1 MIYDT
6 FLFYNELELL
16 DIRLHELDSVVDE
29 FVLVEATVTHTNKPK
44 PLYYQRNKHLFK
56 KFHKKIIHIIVDDS
70 PDVYMPWIIE
80 RHQLSAVT
88 RGLGKCKPDD
98 TILYSCV
105 DEIPKAEKILEWKDK
120 PGDNKVF
127 KHALSLY
134 FLNCVRENGDI
145 EGTRMF
151 RFKDLKKFKDIYFTR
166 YLKSDINIL
175 DGGWHFSY
183 MGGIKKIKQKL
194 AAFAHQELNNDKYN
208 TPEGITRAII
218 EGKDPFGFGWKFK
231 IKDISFLPQYVQKNR
246 AKFEELLVDKSKIK
260 KKDNGMNIL
269 ILELRHKVR
278 TVILRRIKKLYAT
291 VA

>member
-6 FLFYNELELL
+6 FLFYNELEVL
-16 DIRLHELDSVVDE
+16 DIRLNELDKVVDK
-29 FVLVEATVTHTNKPK
+29 FVLVEATKTHTNQKK
-44 PLYYQRNKHLFK
+44 PLYYQKNKSRFK

-98 TILYSCV
+98 IILYSCV
-105 DEIPKAEKILEWKDK
+105 DEIPKAEKILEWKDRS
-120 PGDNKVF
+120 GDNKVF
-127 KHALSLY
+127 KLALSLY
-134 FLNCVRENGDI
+134 FFNCVRENGEI

-151 RFKDLKKFKDIYFTR
+151 KFKDLEKFKDIYFTR
-166 YLKSDINIL
+166 YLKPDINIL

-194 AAFAHQELNNDKYN
+194 NAFAHQELNNDKYN
-208 TPEGITRAII
+208 TPERIMRAII
-218 EGKDPFGFGWKFK
+218 EGRDPFGFGWKFK
-231 IKDISFLPQYVQKNR
+231 IKDVSFLPKYVQDNIPKFEKFLINKSITKIKNR
-246 AKFEELLVDKSKIK
+246 RSAALLLEIKHKIR
-260 KKDNGMNIL
+260 I
-269 ILELRHKVR
+269 
-278 TVILRRIKKLYAT
+278 VILRRLKKLYST